1 MEQFFDNIRQLD
13 AKTFFA
19 LNSFASHNE
28 VWRLFFHWMADYG
41 IVLIII
47 GLIYLV
53 VRGRINALFAAVLS
67 AIFSTFISFILY
79 LLWQRP
85 RPFVTYAES
94 VTRLAGYT
102 TVNSFPS
109 AHTYLSFAIATTVV
123 LYGHKKLGIL
133 MYIIACLIGISRIAA
148 GLHYPSDVLGG
159 IVVGVFSGTLAYWF
173 MEHFENFWDETGVK
187 EKKL

>member
-1 MEQFFDNIRQLD
+1 MELFLDNLRQWD
-13 AKTFFA
+13 ARTFFA
-19 LNSFASHNE
+19 LNGFASKSDA
-28 VWRLFFHWMADYG
+28 WRLFFHWMADYG
-41 IVLIII
+41 IVLVII

-67 AIFSTFISFILY
+67 AIFSTFISFMLY

-85 RPFVTYAES
+85 RPFVTYAQS
-94 VTRLAGYT
+94 VERLAGYT
-102 TVNSFPS
+102 TASSFPS
-109 AHTYLSFAIATTVV
+109 VHTYLSFAIATTVL

-133 MYIIACLIGISRIAA
+133 MFIIALAVGISRIAA

-173 MEHFENFWDETGVK
+173 MEHFENFWEETGVK
-187 EKKL
+187 DKKT